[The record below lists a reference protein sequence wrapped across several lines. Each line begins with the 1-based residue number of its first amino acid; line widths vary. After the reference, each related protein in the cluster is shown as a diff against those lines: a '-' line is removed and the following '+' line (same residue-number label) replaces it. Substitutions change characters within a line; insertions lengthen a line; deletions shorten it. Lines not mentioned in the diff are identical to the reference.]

1 MKIKTF
7 CVTIFL
13 LMLTACNTQILAGK
27 ENIKMSISKE
37 SFGATKDG
45 KQAVLYTLTNA
56 NGCILKMTD
65 YGCIITELHVPD
77 KNGQLGDIVSG
88 YDSLDKYIENSP
100 YFGAVVG
107 RYGNRIEK
115 GKFTLKGKEYTLAT
129 NENNIGHLHGGL
141 VGFDKVI
148 WDAKPMETDEGPA
161 LEMKYLSKD
170 GEEGYPGNLSMSL
183 VYTLTDDNAL
193 KIEYEATTDKAT
205 VLNITHHSYFNLGG
219 HGSGSILGHEMIIN
233 ADHYTPVDKDL
244 IPTGEIRPVVNSPM
258 DFTSVHTIGERI
270 DQVEG
275 GYDHNYVLNKPEVGA
290 LTLATTVHEPKS
302 GRVMEVYTTEPGIQ
316 FYSGNFLD
324 GTITGKDGA
333 VYEKHAAIVLETDHF
348 PNSPN
353 TPHFPSVVL
362 EPGRKYT
369 QICIY
374 KFSTK

>member
-1 MKIKTF
+1 MKTKTY
-7 CVTIFL
+7 CVIIALFL
-13 LMLTACNTQILAGK
+13 LTACNTQSLTGK
-27 ENIKMSISKE
+27 EKIKMSITKE
-37 SFGATKDG
+37 SFGTTKDG
-45 KQAVLYTLTNA
+45 KEAVLYTLTNA
-56 NGCILKMTD
+56 NGCILKMSD

-77 KNGQLGDIVSG
+77 KNGQLGDVVSG

-100 YFGAVVG
+100 YFGAIVG

-129 NENNIGHLHGGL
+129 NENDIGHLHGGI

-148 WDAKPMETDEGPA
+148 WDAEPVETDNGPA
-161 LEMKYLSKD
+161 LTMKYLSKD
-170 GEEGYPGNLSMSL
+170 GEEGYPGNLSMTL
-183 VYTLTDDNAL
+183 VYTLSNDNAL

-205 VLNITHHSYFNLGG
+205 VLNLTHHSYFNLGG
-219 HGSGSILGHEMIIN
+219 HGSGSILDHEMIIN

-244 IPTGEIRPVVNSPM
+244 IPTGEIRPVANSPM
-258 DFTSVHTIGERI
+258 DFTSAHSIGERI

-290 LTLATTVHEPKS
+290 LTLATTVYEPKS
-302 GRVMEVYTTEPGIQ
+302 GRIMEVHTTEPGIQ
-316 FYSGNFLD
+316 FYSGNFLN

-333 VYEKHAAIVLETDHF
+333 VYQKHAAIVLETDHF

-362 EPGRKYT
+362 EPGQEYSQT
-369 QICIY
+369 CIY

>member
-1 MKIKTF
+1 MKTNALFI
-7 CVTIFL
+7 VIAAL
-13 LMLTACNTQILAGK
+13 LLSACNMQSVTGK
-27 ENIKMSISKE
+27 ENIEMSITKE
-37 SFGATKDG
+37 SFGTTKDG

-56 NGCILKMTD
+56 NGCVVKMSD

-77 KNGQLGDIVSG
+77 KKGELADVVCG
-88 YDSLDKYIENSP
+88 YHSLDKYIENSP

-129 NENNIGHLHGGL
+129 NENNISHLHGGN

-148 WDAKPMETDEGPA
+148 WDAEPLETDEGPA
-161 LEMKYLSKD
+161 LKMKYLSKD
-170 GEEGYPGNLSMSL
+170 GEEGYPGNLSVTL
-183 VYTLTDDNAL
+183 VYTLTHDNAL
-193 KIEYEATTDKAT
+193 KIEYEATTDKTT
-205 VLNITHHSYFNLGG
+205 VLNLTHHSYFNLGG
-219 HGSGSILGHEMIIN
+219 HGSGSILDHKMTIN

-244 IPTGEIRPVVNSPM
+244 IPTGEVRPVANSPM
-258 DFTSVHTIGERI
+258 DFTTPHTIGERI
-270 DQVEG
+270 EKVEG

-290 LTLATTVHEPKS
+290 LTLAAKVVEPDS
-302 GRVMEVYTTEPGIQ
+302 GRIMDVYTTEPGIQ

-362 EPGRKYT
+362 EPGQTYT
-369 QICIY
+369 QVCIY